1 MDIYAWTMLASIAV
15 YILVGNYAGR
25 RVKAVDDY
33 FVAGRK
39 APTLFILGTL
49 VASYLSTNTFLGETG
64 KAYSHWAG
72 QWLLY
77 PPLLA
82 TGYVYGAL
90 YFGRYLRRSR
100 ALTVAS
106 YLGERFNSRRIQV
119 FAGVTIM
126 FGLGIYLLA
135 VTQGAALLL
144 SQLTPVTYTGAL
156 VIACASYLLFTMYAG
171 SRGVVITDTL
181 MFILFTTASLFAMY
195 FILDFHDGWAATLKG
210 LVTLDSKP
218 DLMAWHAMA
227 GPGMEWETPWELLI
241 WQTVIGVAWSLV
253 VAISP
258 WQSSR
263 YLMAKNE
270 HVVIRSACLAAI
282 FVIAI
287 GAMLYAAAV
296 SVNLTNPGIE
306 PHESVMIWAATNI
319 LPPFLGALMLAGIM
333 AAALS
338 SATTF
343 LSLVGFSLSHD
354 ILPERLTATQGML
367 KFSRYAVLGVGLI
380 VLVIA
385 FFIPQDIWWLTNFAG
400 PVFASSWGPVA
411 FMSVWSRRITASGA
425 FWGMVA
431 GFFGNVITKIVDTA
445 GWIDVPVYLHPVVI
459 GAALSLLVIIAVS
472 RAGQVTEAESRY
484 REKLHELPEEDRDPA
499 ASRSTHWLAAAVS
512 AFGVFATAGF
522 LFWYVL
528 PYQEI
533 TGRLLTDGS
542 PDWFSGES
550 LHAYGWAVVYVSAGL
565 LTHRVVRRTYR

>member
-33 FVAGRK
+33 FVAGRQ

-270 HVVIRSACLAAI
+270 HVVIRSA
-282 FVIAI
+282 
-287 GAMLYAAAV
+287 
-296 SVNLTNPGIE
+296 SVPC
-306 PHESVMIWAATNI
+306 SM
-319 LPPFLGALMLAGIM
+319 
-333 AAALS
+333 
-338 SATTF
+338 
-343 LSLVGFSLSHD
+343 
-354 ILPERLTATQGML
+354 RLR
-367 KFSRYAVLGVGLI
+367 FR
-380 VLVIA
+380 
-385 FFIPQDIWWLTNFAG
+385 
-400 PVFASSWGPVA
+400 
-411 FMSVWSRRITASGA
+411 
-425 FWGMVA
+425 
-431 GFFGNVITKIVDTA
+431 
-445 GWIDVPVYLHPVVI
+445 
-459 GAALSLLVIIAVS
+459 
-472 RAGQVTEAESRY
+472 
-484 REKLHELPEEDRDPA
+484 
-499 ASRSTHWLAAAVS
+499 
-512 AFGVFATAGF
+512 
-522 LFWYVL
+522 
-528 PYQEI
+528 
-533 TGRLLTDGS
+533 
-542 PDWFSGES
+542 
-550 LHAYGWAVVYVSAGL
+550 
-565 LTHRVVRRTYR
+565 